1 MAHWGHHNQVP
12 SRQMQVKCLPYL
24 HQIGKHQD
32 GLCQHCNKPDTITH
46 FLTECRHS
54 ATCLAVLADCRK
66 LNLTPT
72 LYIVLSDSRL
82 HSAIVSS
89 LNRTIWYWL
98 VLLFSLLTTK
108 SNPLDVGLHWA
119 ILHKVW
125 TAKKPSPKIV
135 SCVHTNSFL
144 LEVGCYAVADHQS
157 YVKRR

>member
-108 SNPLDVGLHWA
+108 IKPTWCWPTLSNIAQSVNCKEA
-119 ILHKVW
+119 FSQNSIMCSHKLL
-125 TAKKPSPKIV
+125 
-135 SCVHTNSFL
+135 SFRSRML
-144 LEVGCYAVADHQS
+144 CCRWSSELC
-157 YVKRR
+157 